1 MKTNPIITTTN
12 LSHALIVEG
21 KLDKTLY
28 KKLVIDPGYSI
39 SLLDIN
45 KAREAG
51 IGIRKKSR
59 VRIELVNG
67 EIEVLISKMVRKE
80 LVNIGGV
87 EVQLR
92 MLVVDVKS
100 SYDILLGRD

>member
-12 LSHALIVEG
+12 LSHVLIVKG
-21 KLDKTLY
+21 KLDKTLC
-28 KKLVIDPGYSI
+28 KKLVINPGCSI

-67 EIEVLISKMVRKE
+67 EIEVPISKMARKE
-80 LVNIGGV
+80 PVNIGGLKCNS
-87 EVQLR
+87 E
-92 MLVVDVKS
+92 
-100 SYDILLGRD
+100 YW